1 MEDKFDLLSDD
12 QWEIIIAE
20 DEQQNYS
27 SCEGVEINEVPGHGV
42 MEDEPYDVNSDELV
56 YNFMEES

>member
-1 MEDKFDLLSDD
+1 MEEKFDLLSDD

-20 DEQQNYS
+20 DEQQNYG

-42 MEDEPYDVNSDELV
+42 RDGR
-56 YNFMEES
+56 